1 MERKNSGPLVL
12 GLDLGTT
19 GAKAGVV
26 SRDGSVVATATAE
39 YETFTPRPGWAEQR
53 PEDWWEASAGAIR
66 AAVESSGARAS
77 DISGVGVS
85 GQMHGAVFLDAEGS
99 VVRPCILWCDQRA
112 SAQCDWITDTVGED
126 GLAALV
132 GNSALAG
139 FTAPKILW
147 LKECEPDSYARVRH
161 VMLPKDYINMRL
173 TGLLATEVSDA
184 SGTLLFDVRE
194 RDWSVGMLERL
205 DIRREWLPE
214 VLESCDELGAVT
226 PDAAAATGLAAGTV
240 VAAGGADNAC
250 GALGMGVIGEGQVAV
265 SIGSSGTVLA
275 PTSRPQVDPRMRL
288 HSFCHAIPGSWYLMG
303 VMLSAGLSLRWFRD
317 EMGEP
322 EVSEAIKSGR
332 DAYAQLDATAAD
344 APPGSGGLVFL
355 PYLSGE
361 RTPHADP
368 DARGVLFGI
377 DLTKKR
383 AHVVRAVM
391 EGVTYG
397 LKDSLAVMR
406 DMGVPL
412 EVAVSGGGGS
422 RSALWRQMQADI
434 FEMPIRTAGVPDAAM
449 LGAALLGGVASG
461 VYPGVRDACA
471 RAVHH
476 KGPLRPEEAT
486 FDAYRTGYRKY
497 RALYPA
503 LKPLFP

>member
-132 GNSALAG
+132 GNPALAG

-368 DARGVLFGI
+368 DARGVLFSAS
-377 DLTKKR
+377 T
-383 AHVVRAVM
+383 
-391 EGVTYG
+391 
-397 LKDSLAVMR
+397 S
-406 DMGVPL
+406 P
-412 EVAVSGGGGS
+412 
-422 RSALWRQMQADI
+422 RSAL
-434 FEMPIRTAGVPDAAM
+434 T
-449 LGAALLGGVASG
+449 S
-461 VYPGVRDACA
+461 CA
-471 RAVHH
+471 RSWKA
-476 KGPLRPEEAT
+476 
-486 FDAYRTGYRKY
+486 
-497 RALYPA
+497 
-503 LKPLFP
+503 